1 MKELDWKKYEDT
13 SVKIVSEG
21 IVLLKNDNSALP
33 LDRNSVVSVFGRIQL
48 HYYKSG
54 TGSGGMVNV
63 SKVTGIP
70 DGLKECG
77 IRLNE
82 ELFSIYEKWDEEN
95 PFDQGEGWGQEP
107 WCQKEMPLDDETVLK
122 ASEMSDTAL
131 VIIGRTAGEEQD
143 NKIAEGSWL
152 LTEDEKK
159 MLLLARKYF
168 KKLVV
173 VLNTGNIMDL
183 TDIENIGAD
192 AVLLAWQG
200 GMLGG
205 RGTAEVL
212 CGNVSPSGKLT
223 DTIMYSAEDYPSF
236 PYFGNTKFNCYTE
249 DIYVGYR
256 YSETFC
262 PEKVK
267 YPFGYGLSY
276 TDFLIE
282 ACAEADSS
290 YTVSVRVQITNTGK
304 YKGKET
310 VQLYL
315 GLPQGKLGNPVKQL
329 CSFEKTKELMPGERQ
344 EIDISF
350 DLSDFMS
357 FDDSGI
363 TGNKNCFVIEAGT
376 VKVYCGNNVR
386 DAKEVLSF
394 EVSENS
400 IGVKKCNEAMNPVRK
415 FRRIRPEKTEN
426 GFKTAFEDVP
436 VMTVNENERR
446 LSELPEELTYTG
458 NKGIKLD
465 DVKSGK
471 KSMDE
476 FISQFSDYE
485 LSCIIRG
492 EGMGSPKVTAG
503 TASAFGGVTKELS
516 EYGLPCACCS
526 DGPSGL
532 RMDSGAK
539 AFSLPNGTLIASSFN
554 KELILELFSY
564 LGLEMQYNNIDCLLG
579 PGMNIHRNPLNGRN
593 FEYFSEDP
601 YLTGTIASSILKGL
615 KSSGVSGTVKHF
627 CANNQELERH
637 FSDSVVSARALREI
651 YLKGF
656 EIAVKNGNAD
666 SVMTTYGTV
675 NGLYTAAYY
684 DLTTTILRN
693 EWGFDGIVMTD
704 WWANI
709 NERNKELNRT
719 NFAAMTRAQNDLY
732 MVCRDSSQGDDNT
745 LESLSNGS
753 LTRGELQRN
762 AANICR
768 FLMNS
773 SAFERMKNDTDTVT
787 IINRENNNEQSG
799 KDVPF
804 FEMDDELV
812 IDLSNVKVEKGS
824 SYSFGL
830 TLKKPGYINITL
842 TASSKSGKL
851 AQIPVTLF
859 CVGTACGTFTFN
871 GTNGENVSITKE
883 TPMYSRFNTLRLY
896 FAQNGLT
903 LHSVS
908 FKYLRPTGAVS
919 D

>member
-1 MKELDWKKYEDT
+1 MKELDWKKYEET
-13 SVKIVSEG
+13 AVRMVTEG
-21 IVLLKNDNSALP
+21 IVLLKNKNSALP
-33 LDRNSVVSVFGRIQL
+33 LDKNSVVSVFGRIQL

-63 SKVTGIP
+63 SRITGIP
-70 DGLKECG
+70 EGLKECG
-77 IRLNE
+77 IKLNE
-82 ELFSIYEKWDEEN
+82 ELLSIYEKWDEEN

-107 WCQKEMPLDDETVLK
+107 WCQKEMPLDEDTVSK
-122 ASEMSDTAL
+122 ASQISETAL

-143 NKIAEGSWL
+143 NKIEEGSWL
-152 LTEDEKK
+152 LTNEEKN
-159 MLLLARKYF
+159 MLSLVRKHF
-168 KKLVV
+168 RKVV
-173 VLNTGNIMDL
+173 VILNTGNIMDL
-183 TDIENIGAD
+183 TDIENSGAD

-212 CGNVSPSGKLT
+212 AGNVSPSGKLT
-223 DTIMYSAEDYPSF
+223 DTVLYSAEDYPSF

-249 DIYVGYR
+249 DIYAGYR

-262 PEKVK
+262 PEKVR

-276 TDFLIE
+276 TDFSIE
-282 ACAEADSS
+282 AAAKTDGSYNVTADI
-290 YTVSVRVQITNTGK
+290 TITNTGNF
-304 YKGKET
+304 KGKET

-315 GLPQGKLGNPVKQL
+315 GLPQGRLGNPVKQL
-329 CSFEKTKELMPGERQ
+329 CGFEKTKELMPGETQ
-344 EIDISF
+344 KISISF

-357 FDDSGI
+357 FDDSGA
-363 TGNKNCFVIEAGT
+363 TGYKNCFVIEPGT

-386 DAKEVLSF
+386 EAKEILSF
-394 EVSENS
+394 EISENS
-400 IGVKKCNEAMNPVRK
+400 ISPKKCSEAMNPVRS

-426 GFKTAFEDVP
+426 GYKPVFEDVP
-436 VMTVNENERR
+436 VQTVNENDRR
-446 LSELPEELTYTG
+446 LSELPRELQYTG
-458 NKGIKLD
+458 NKGIKLE
-465 DVKSGK
+465 DVKNKNS
-471 KSMDE
+471 SMDE

-503 TASAFGGVTKELS
+503 TASAFGGVTKELH
-516 EYGLPCACCS
+516 EYGIPCACCS

-554 KELILELFSY
+554 KELVMELFSY
-564 LGLEMQYNNIDCLLG
+564 LGLEMQFNHIDCLLG

-601 YLTGTIASSILKGL
+601 YLTGITASYILKGL

-627 CANNQELERH
+627 CGNNQELERH
-637 FSDSVVSARALREI
+637 FSDSVISARALREI

-656 EIAVKNGNAD
+656 EIAVKFGKAD
-666 SVMTTYGTV
+666 SVMTTYGPV
-675 NGLYTAAYY
+675 NGLYTAANY

-693 EWGFDGIVMTD
+693 EWRYEGIVMTD

-709 NERNKELNRT
+709 NERNKGITRT
-719 NFAAMTRAQNDLY
+719 NFAAMARAQNDLY

-745 LESLSNGS
+745 LESLSDGT

-762 AANICR
+762 ASNICR
-768 FLMNS
+768 FLMDS
-773 SAFERMKNDTDTVT
+773 SAFERMNSDTEAVTV
-787 IINRENNNEQSG
+787 INRENNNEQSG

-812 IDLSNVKVEKGS
+812 IDLSSVTVEKGS

-842 TASSKSGKL
+842 TASSRSGEL

-871 GTNGENVSITKE
+871 GSDGEAVSITKE

-903 LHSVS
+903 LHTIT
-908 FKYLRPTGAVS
+908 FTYLRPTGAVS